1 MRKERLFIETVS
13 IFLEG
18 DAFYEE
24 RCERKVFDKTLSISE
39 RTTSFRNGSYS
50 VSIKEG
56 KVVKRERERERER
69 ERFFKSFP
77 NELVF
82 FIFYLRNIF
91 ECRKIWNISDVEY
104 GSMNDNAITGNAS

>member
-1 MRKERLFIETVS
+1 MCKERLFIETVS

-24 RCERKVFDKTLSISE
+24 RCERKAFDKTLSTSE

-56 KVVKRERERERER
+56 KVGERERERER
-69 ERFFKSFP
+69 ERGFSSLF
-77 NELVF
+77 L
-82 FIFYLRNIF
+82 
-91 ECRKIWNISDVEY
+91 
-104 GSMNDNAITGNAS
+104 MN

>member
-1 MRKERLFIETVS
+1 MCKERLFIETVS

-24 RCERKVFDKTLSISE
+24 RCERKAFDKTLSTSE

-56 KVVKRERERERER
+56 KVGERERERER

-82 FIFYLRNIF
+82 FVFYLRNIF
-91 ECRKIWNISDVEY
+91 ECRKIWNINDFEY
-104 GSMNDNAITGNAS
+104 ESINDNAITGNAS